1 MRDDKDRS
9 GKWMIEHHGD
19 GLLRLAGVTG
29 FRAWRAVQ
37 AEVVQPRQLPDGL
50 LEVSFPDR
58 DTPDLF
64 LVEIATFPE
73 RRAEEQALRDA
84 LLVYLDRRVLPE
96 VITLVL
102 HPKGAFRLTGREQLA
117 SRLGFTEVT
126 WAWRVIELWTLP
138 ARDLLA
144 AGDVGLVPWATL
156 AQFDGPPEV
165 LFQEC
170 QARIEQ
176 LAPPEERDN
185 LYAVTPVMGRLRYN
199 DPHLLSLLG
208 GRRVM
213 IESPLILE
221 LMAEQKQ
228 QDIVEILEARF
239 GTAPPEVVLAIQ
251 AIKDVPRL
259 KELIRLASQCPDL
272 EAFRAPLFI

>member
-185 LYAVTPVMGRLRYN
+185 LYAVTQVMGRLRYN